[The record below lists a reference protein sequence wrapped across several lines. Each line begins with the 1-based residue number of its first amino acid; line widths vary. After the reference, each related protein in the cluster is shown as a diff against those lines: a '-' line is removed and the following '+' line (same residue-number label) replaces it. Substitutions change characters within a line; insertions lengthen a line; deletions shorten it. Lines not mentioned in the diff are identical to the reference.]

1 MIKNYFLVALRNIRK
16 HTFFSLINILGMT
29 TGVTACLLIVLFVV
43 DEVSYD
49 QFNDK
54 ADRMYRINLNASI
67 GGQSVSS
74 ATTCPIMATTLV
86 AEFPEVAEAT
96 RFASP
101 FNSNQAPIKY
111 EDLALIQDGVFAVDS
126 NFFDFF
132 SYKLI
137 SGDAKTALK
146 EPNTMVMTSEI
157 AKKYFGDSPAVGK
170 LVNFG
175 NENETYTVTGV
186 MEAPPSNSHL
196 KFNVL
201 ISASSM
207 DYLKS
212 TTWLNNNLYT
222 YVVLQEKANIEQVF
236 ARFPALI
243 EKYIGPEIE
252 RFMGVTMK
260 QMGEQGGSYG
270 YGATKVTDIHLKS
283 TTQHEAEPSGN
294 IMYVYFFGGVGIFII
309 VIACINFMNLSTA
322 RSAGRAKEVGLRKTL
337 GSLRSQLIGQFLAES
352 VIYSILTVFLALV
365 ACYFLLPYFNLLADK
380 QLTMSVFMSPYFVT
394 GILAL
399 IVFVGLVSGSYPAFY
414 LTSFNPVEV
423 LKGKV
428 RAGMKSK
435 GVRSSL
441 VVFQFALS
449 IFLIIFTVV
458 VYQQISFMQERNM
471 GIDKH
476 NVLILQNA
484 YKLDKN
490 MGAFKNTLQQQTGI
504 TGVSYT
510 NNNFPGVNNTT
521 VFRAASDEQDHIMG
535 LYYADYDH
543 QQVMKFELKEG
554 RYFSKD
560 FPADSTAILLNEAA
574 VKEFGFKNP
583 LQEEI
588 IYNDD
593 DEKINLHVVGVFKD
607 FNFESMR
614 DNIRPLAI
622 RLTKDASQLMIR
634 YEGNAK
640 DVLPVVE
647 KLWKEQSNN
656 EPMHYAFLDQNFD
669 RLFRTEERMG
679 KIFTVFSGLAI
690 FIACLGLFA
699 LAAFTSEQRTKEI
712 GIRKAM
718 GASMPSLILLLSKEF
733 SILVLFAFVPAA
745 VAGWFVSSRWLEGFA
760 YRVEMNP
767 MVIVGS
773 GLAAFVIA
781 WLTVSYQSVKAAA
794 TNPVNS
800 LRYE

>member
-1 MIKNYFLVALRNIRK
+1 MIKNYFLIALRNIRK

-29 TGVTACLLIVLFVV
+29 TGITACLLIVLFVV
-43 DEVSYD
+43 DEISYD
-49 QFNDK
+49 QFNKK

-111 EDLALIQDGVFAVDS
+111 EDLALIQDGVFAADS
-126 NFFDFF
+126 NFFEFF
-132 SYKLI
+132 SYKFI
-137 SGDAKTALK
+137 AGDAKTALK
-146 EPNTMVMTSEI
+146 EPNTLVMTEEI

-170 LVNFG
+170 LINFG
-175 NENETYTVTGV
+175 NENQTYTVTGV

-222 YVVLQEKANIEQVF
+222 YVVLQEKANIDQVF

-352 VIYSILTVFLALV
+352 VIYSVLTVVLALI

-380 QLTMSVFMSPYFVT
+380 QLTMSVFLSPYFVT

-490 MGAFKNTLQQQTGI
+490 MIAFKNSLQQQTGI

-543 QQVMKFELKEG
+543 QQVLKFELKEG

-593 DEKINLHVVGVFKD
+593 DEKVSLRVVGVFKD

-640 DVLPVVE
+640 DMLPVVE

-679 KIFTVFSGLAI
+679 KIFTIFSGLAI

-718 GASMPSLILLLSKEF
+718 GASMPGLILLLSKEF

-745 VAGWFVSSRWLEGFA
+745 VAGWFVSSQWLEGFA

-781 WLTVSYQSVKAAA
+781 WLTVSYQSIKAAA

>member
-29 TGVTACLLIVLFVV
+29 IGITACLLIVLFVV

-49 QFNDK
+49 QFNTK

-74 ATTCPIMATTLV
+74 ATTCPIMASTLV

-101 FNSNQAPIKY
+101 FNADQVTIKY
-111 EDLALIQDGVFAVDS
+111 EDLAFIQDDVFAVDS
-126 NFFDFF
+126 NFFEFF
-132 SYKLI
+132 DYKLI

-146 EPNTMVMTSEI
+146 EPNTLVMTETV
-157 AKKYFGDSPAVGK
+157 AKKYFGDNAAIGK
-170 LVNFG
+170 LVTLG
-175 NENETYTVTGV
+175 NENTTYTVTGI

-196 KFNVL
+196 EFSVL
-201 ISASSM
+201 VSAISM

-212 TTWLNNNLYT
+212 TEWLNNNMYT
-222 YVVLQEKANIEQVF
+222 YVILNNNATIEQVQ

-243 EKYIGPEIE
+243 EKYIGPEIQ
-252 RFMGVTMK
+252 RFMGVSLK
-260 QMGEQGGSYG
+260 QMQEQGGAYG
-270 YGATKVTDIHLKS
+270 YGATKVTDIHLRS
-283 TTQHEAEPSGN
+283 TTQHEQQPSGN
-294 IMYVYFFGGVGIFII
+294 MMYVYFFGGVGIFII

-337 GSLRSQLIGQFLAES
+337 GSVRSQLIGQFLAES
-352 VIYSILTVFLALV
+352 VIYSVLTVVLALV

-380 QLTMSVFMSPYFVT
+380 ELTMNVFLSPLFVA

-458 VYQQISFMQERNM
+458 VYQQISFMQDRNM

-476 NVLILQNA
+476 NVLVLQNA
-484 YKLDKN
+484 WKLDKN
-490 MGAFKNTLQQQTGI
+490 MVAFKNTLQQQTGI
-504 TGVSYT
+504 LGVSYT

-521 VFRAASDEQDHIMG
+521 VFRALSDEQDHIMG

-543 QQVMKFELKEG
+543 QQVLKFELKEG

-574 VKEFGFKNP
+574 VKEFGFKDP

-588 IYNDD
+588 LYTDN
-593 DEKINLHVVGVFKD
+593 DEKVKLRVVGVFKD

-622 RLTKDASQLMIR
+622 RLTDRASQLQIR
-634 YEGNAK
+634 YEGSAK
-640 DVLPVVE
+640 DMIPLVE
-647 KLWKEQSNN
+647 KLWKEQTAN
-656 EPMHYAFLDQNFD
+656 EPLQYVFLDQNFD
-669 RLFRTEERMG
+669 RLFRTEARMG
-679 KIFTVFSGLAI
+679 KIFTIFSGLAI

-718 GASMPSLILLLSKEF
+718 GASMPGLILLLSKEF

-745 VAGWFVSSRWLEGFA
+745 VAGWYVSSQWLEGFA

-767 MVIVGS
+767 LIIVGS

-781 WLTVSYQSVKAAA
+781 WLTVSYQSIKAAS

>member
-1 MIKNYFLVALRNIRK
+1 MIKNYFLIALRNIRK

-29 TGVTACLLIVLFVV
+29 TGITACLLIVLFVV

-49 QFNDK
+49 QFNEK
-54 ADRMYRINLNASI
+54 AERMYRINLNASI

-111 EDLALIQDGVFAVDS
+111 EDLALIQDGVFAADS

-146 EPNTMVMTSEI
+146 EPNTLVMTEEI

-170 LVNFG
+170 LINFG
-175 NENETYTVTGV
+175 NKNQTYTVTGV

-222 YVVLQEKANIEQVF
+222 YVVLQEKANIDQVF

-260 QMGEQGGSYG
+260 QMSEQGGSYG

-283 TTQHEAEPSGN
+283 TTQHESEPSGN

-352 VIYSILTVFLALV
+352 VIYSVLTVVLALI

-380 QLTMSVFMSPYFVT
+380 QLTMSVFLSTYFVM

-490 MGAFKNTLQQQTGI
+490 MISFKNSLQQQTGI

-593 DEKINLHVVGVFKD
+593 DEKVNLRVVGVFKD

-634 YEGNAK
+634 YEGKAK
-640 DVLPVVE
+640 DMLPVVE

-745 VAGWFVSSRWLEGFA
+745 VAGWFVSSQWLEGFA

-781 WLTVSYQSVKAAA
+781 WLTVSYQSIKAAA

>member
-1 MIKNYFLVALRNIRK
+1 MAFRNIRK
-16 HTFFSLINILGMT
+16 HTFFSMINILGMT
-29 TGVTACLLIVLFVV
+29 TGITACLLIVLFVS
-43 DEVSYD
+43 DELSYD
-49 QFNDK
+49 LFNEK
-54 ADRMYRINLNASI
+54 ADRMYRIDLNASL

-74 ATTCPIMATTLV
+74 ATTCPIMASTLV

-101 FNSNQAPIKY
+101 FNANQLSVKFEEIV
-111 EDLALIQDGVFAVDS
+111 LLQDGVFAVDS

-137 SGDAKTALK
+137 AGDAKTALK
-146 EPNTMVMTSEI
+146 EPNTVVMTEAA
-157 AKKYFGDSPAVGK
+157 AKKFFGDSPAVGK
-170 LVNFG
+170 LITVG
-175 NENETYTVTGV
+175 NDNETYTVTGV

-196 KFNVL
+196 KFNMLV
-201 ISASSM
+201 SASTM
-207 DYLKS
+207 RYLKNPA
-212 TTWLNNNLYT
+212 WLNNNLYT
-222 YVVLQEKANIEQVF
+222 YVVLHPNVSIDKVI

-252 RFMGVTMK
+252 EFMGVTLK
-260 QMGEQGGSYG
+260 QMQENGGAYG
-270 YGATKVTDIHLKS
+270 YGATKVTDIHLRS

-337 GSLRSQLIGQFLAES
+337 GSLRTQLIGQFLAES
-352 VIYSILTVFLALV
+352 VIYSTLTVVLALA

-380 QLTMSVFMSPYFVT
+380 QLTMTVFLSPYFLAGV
-394 GILAL
+394 LAL
-399 IVFVGLVSGSYPAFY
+399 ILFVGLVSGSYPAFY

-458 VYQQISFMQERNM
+458 VYNQISFMQDRNI

-476 NVLILQNA
+476 NVLVLQNA
-484 YKLDKN
+484 YKLGKS
-490 MGAFKNTLQQQTGI
+490 MSAFKNSLQQQTGI

-543 QQVMKFELKEG
+543 QQVMKFEMKEG

-588 IYNDD
+588 IYTDND
-593 DEKINLHVVGVFKD
+593 ERTSLRVIGVYKD

-622 RLTKDASQLMIR
+622 RLTKEASQLMVR
-634 YEGNAK
+634 YEGGAK
-640 DVLPVVE
+640 AVLPVVE
-647 KLWKEQSNN
+647 KLWKEQTDNQ
-656 EPMHYAFLDQNFD
+656 PMQYVFLDQNFD

-679 KIFTVFSGLAI
+679 KIFTIFSGLAI

-712 GIRKAM
+712 GIRKTL
-718 GASMPSLILLLSKEF
+718 GASMPGLILLLSKEF
-733 SILVLFAFVPAA
+733 SLLVLFAFVPAA
-745 VAGWFVSSRWLEGFA
+745 VAGWYVSEQWLEGFA
-760 YRVEMNP
+760 YRVEMDP
-767 MVIVGS
+767 FIIFGS
-773 GLAAFVIA
+773 GLAAFAIA
-781 WLTVSYQSVKAAA
+781 WLTVSYQSIKAAA
-794 TNPVNS
+794 ANPVNS